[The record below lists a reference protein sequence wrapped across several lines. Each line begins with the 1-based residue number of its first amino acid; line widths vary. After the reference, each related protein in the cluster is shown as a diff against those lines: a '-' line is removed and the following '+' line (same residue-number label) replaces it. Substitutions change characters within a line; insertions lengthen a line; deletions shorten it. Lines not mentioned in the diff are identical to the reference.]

1 MEKHKISIIVPVY
14 NTESYIGRCIESVL
28 NQPYTEW
35 EMILVDDCGYDN
47 SMDIVREYAAKDC
60 RIRYVES
67 ASNAGPMV
75 AREKG
80 YKLATGKYVFFLDS
94 DDTIPNNAL
103 DNMINAANNSGSDI
117 IMGQMERVWEDGR
130 HSPFE
135 INVTNGKKST
145 DEVYRLLLNNT
156 FPHNL
161 CGKLFRSHLF
171 NDNYLE
177 NYDNLKN
184 GEDGFLFLQLLE
196 HANNVYVIEDTVY
209 HYWCYSNSSTHRP
222 YTPEMINGIVMFE
235 RYRHDVLTRHLGNVE
250 IQYYDYLH
258 TMLSEIAMRYPY
270 SELEDAFNGQQLY
283 LNFSL
288 LKMMK
293 FMTFKKSLKVYI
305 KAKIIGRYNTMV
317 GNYC

>member
-1 MEKHKISIIVPVY
+1 MPILSIIVPVY
-14 NTESYIGRCIESVL
+14 NVEKYIGRCIESIQKQL
-28 NQPYTEW
+28 LTDW
-35 EMILVDDCGYDN
+35 ELILIDDCGVDN
-47 SMDIVREYAAKDC
+47 SMAIVREYASKDS
-60 RIRYVES
+60 RIQYVES
-67 ASNAGPMV
+67 NTNVGPMV

-80 YKLATGKYVFFLDS
+80 YKMATGEYVFFLDS
-94 DDTIPNNAL
+94 DDTIPSNAL

-177 NYDNLKN
+177 NFDNLTN

-196 HANNVYVIEDTVY
+196 HANSIYVIDDIVY
-209 HYWCYSNSSTHRP
+209 YYWWHSDSSTHRP
-222 YTPEMINGIVMFE
+222 FTPEMINGIVIFE
-235 RYRHDVLTRHLGNVE
+235 RYRHNVLTRHLGKNIE
-250 IQYYDYLH
+250 MQYYEYLH

-270 SELEDAFNGQQLY
+270 AELEDAFNGQELY

-293 FMTFKKSLKVYI
+293 FMSFKKSLKVYI
-305 KAKIIGRYNTMV
+305 KAKIIGRYNTLA
-317 GNYC
+317 GKKC

>member
-1 MEKHKISIIVPVY
+1 MPKVSVIVPVY
-14 NTESYIGRCIESVL
+14 NVEKYIGRCIESIQKQTL
-28 NQPYTEW
+28 EDW
-35 EMILVDDCGYDN
+35 ELILVDDCGYDN

-161 CGKLFRSHLF
+161 CGKLFNAQLF
-171 NDNYLE
+171 KTNFLDSFIG
-177 NYDNLKN
+177 LKN

-196 HANNVYVIEDTVY
+196 YANGVCVIPGIVYYYLCHSD
-209 HYWCYSNSSTHRP
+209 SSSHKP
-222 YTPEMINGIVMFE
+222 ISSEMIDSIVKFE
-235 RYRHDVLTRHLGNVE
+235 CYRYKVLTSHLGDIDNKYSE
-250 IQYYDYLH
+250 YLH
-258 TMLSEIAMRYPY
+258 SMLSDIAIRYSY
-270 SELEDAFNGQQLY
+270 KKLEDAFNRRGLR
-283 LNFSL
+283 LNFSFL
-288 LKMMK
+288 NMLK
-293 FMTFKKSLKVYI
+293 FMSLKKALKVFI
-305 KAKIIGRYNTMV
+305 KSKIIGRIRASD
-317 GNYC
+317 